1 MSNTILAEFPHNTA
15 VGASTDFA
23 GGQGVLALA
32 EGTAP
37 TSNPTGGGVVYTA
50 DAGSSVEL
58 FYRGTSGGNVQLT
71 DQGTVPL
78 KKMIAFAGRF
88 NAVGG
93 SSPRFADFGEA
104 VAVADVATL
113 SMPFDCTI
121 VAYALSFGDNAD
133 ITITTSLTFTLGI
146 IASNVA
152 TSDGNYTPEA
162 GTDIV
167 FTSADNGHVSKYLT
181 GLNIAVSAGEGIAA
195 KVVRVDSVSPSPDYY
210 ITIWVVGDFS

>member
-1 MSNTILAEFPHNTA
+1 MSNTILSQFPHNTA

-32 EGTAP
+32 EATAP
-37 TSNPTGGGVVYTA
+37 TSDPVGGGVLYTA
-50 DAGSSVEL
+50 DAGSSIEL
-58 FYRGTSGGNVQLT
+58 FYRGTTGGNVQLT
-71 DQGTVPL
+71 DQGSVPVL
-78 KKMIAFAGRF
+78 KLIAFAGRF

-113 SMPFDCTI
+113 SMSFDCEI
-121 VAYALSFGDNAD
+121 IAYALSFADSAD

-146 IASNVA
+146 MASNVA
-152 TSDGNYTPEA
+152 TSDANYTPEA

-181 GLNIAVSAGEGIAA
+181 GLSIPVSAGEGIAA
-195 KVVRVDSVSPSPDYY
+195 KVVRVDAVSPSPDYY
-210 ITIWVVGDFS
+210 ITIWVRGEFS